1 MKVIINGLHG
11 SAEVEF
17 LREGHVVH
25 RERFSGK
32 TSTPYART
40 IRTSE
45 QFDSHRLR
53 FVTAMPDDW
62 TFSYQVVESDPEP
75 ELPPRA
81 GRTVIRHRTFPD
93 LRGVA

>member
-1 MKVIINGLHG
+1 MKVIINGLLG

-81 GRTVIRHRTFPD
+81 LRTVLERRTFQ
-93 LRGVA
+93 GIEVVA